1 MSASSLIARLAA
13 EGISPDLLGEVAT
26 ALVEAEAARKAIEGR
41 RTADRE
47 RQARRRES
55 HVTSRDVT
63 GQHVTKRDPAP
74 KDNNQ
79 TPTQNISPTDPD
91 GSVAPK
97 GARTARKPRNRAL
110 PVDWQPGER
119 SERVRDELGR
129 SVEWMHRTA
138 AAMRTWAESK
148 GELRAD
154 WDATHDGWMRRE
166 ASREGDQPPPRP
178 SARAGPARPRSSN
191 GFYDLIRDD
200 LAGPDDQRSDPH
212 RQHLRLA
219 AGGRH

>member
-1 MSASSLIARLAA
+1 MSIALLMQQLRDAGAPMEAIMIAVAA
-13 EGISPDLLGEVAT
+13 
-26 ALVEAEAARKAIEGR
+26 VEAVEAKHRDAEEARKADQRE
-41 RTADRE
+41 RTARCRAKSRDGNVT
-47 RQARRRES
+47 
-55 HVTSRDVT
+55 VTS
-63 GQHVTKRDPAP
+63 QQRDPAP

-79 TPTQNISPTDPD
+79 TPTQPISPTDPD

-200 LAGPDDQRSDPH
+200 LAGTDDQRSDPH

-219 AGGRH
+219 AGGRR

>member
-1 MSASSLIARLAA
+1 MSIALLMQQLRDAGAPMEAILIAVAA
-13 EGISPDLLGEVAT
+13 
-26 ALVEAEAARKAIEGR
+26 VEAVEAKHRDAEEVRKADQRE
-41 RTADRE
+41 RTARCRARSRDRNVT
-47 RQARRRES
+47 
-55 HVTSRDVT
+55 VTS
-63 GQHVTKRDPAP
+63 QQRDPAP

-79 TPTQNISPTDPD
+79 TPTQPISPTDPD

-110 PVDWQPGER
+110 PADWHPGER
-119 SERVRDELGR
+119 SERVRGELGR

-166 ASREGDQPPPRP
+166 AGREGDQPPPRP
-178 SARAGPARPRSSN
+178 SARASPSRPRSSN

-212 RQHLRLA
+212 RQHLRIA